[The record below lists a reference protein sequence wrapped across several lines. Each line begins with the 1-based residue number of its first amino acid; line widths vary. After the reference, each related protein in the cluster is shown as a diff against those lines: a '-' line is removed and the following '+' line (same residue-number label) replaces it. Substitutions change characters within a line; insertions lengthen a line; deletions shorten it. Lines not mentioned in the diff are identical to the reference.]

1 MHGSGITALDNL
13 AGEID
18 TNSQT
23 TFEKLNSQVQSHTS
37 ALEKVSLFFLANL
50 WFSEYSNVSDSSS
63 CIVFW
68 SNCFGSRQLAK

>member
-1 MHGSGITALDNL
+1 MLDNL

-37 ALEKVSLFFLANL
+37 ALEKVSLFLLANL
-50 WFSEYSNVSDSSS
+50 IPVSLAIFLIALPVYSA
-63 CIVFW
+63 
-68 SNCFGSRQLAK
+68 LE

>member
-37 ALEKVSLFFLANL
+37 ALEKVSLFF
-50 WFSEYSNVSDSSS
+50 WPTYGSVS
-63 CIVFW
+63 IAMFLIPLPV
-68 SNCFGSRQLAK
+68 